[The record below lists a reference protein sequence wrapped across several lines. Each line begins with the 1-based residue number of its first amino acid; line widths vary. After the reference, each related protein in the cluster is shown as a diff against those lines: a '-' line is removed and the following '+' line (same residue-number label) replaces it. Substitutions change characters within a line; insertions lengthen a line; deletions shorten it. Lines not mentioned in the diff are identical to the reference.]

1 MGQKVNPHGLR
12 VGIVKDWDAK
22 WYAEKDFAANLHED
36 VKIRNF
42 LKETL
47 FIAGISRIEIE
58 RTNKRIKLTIHT
70 AKPGM
75 VIGRGGAGIEDIK
88 KAMTRFTDKQVDVNI
103 AEIKQADMDAVLVA
117 ENIAGQLERRIGF
130 RRAMKQAVGRTMR
143 LGAKGIKIMVSGRL
157 GGAEI
162 ARSESYREGSIPL
175 HTLRANIDYGT
186 AEAHTTYGCIGIKVW
201 IYKGE
206 VLPEDERELIF
217 LDKIEKGIIYVMGQP
232 VHRDDEEYYLQLL
245 EEGRKTEQELYGERR
260 KDWEKVQYLNRL
272 RRQKKKQNKDLQEL
286 EMYWAINQAKKYTSL
301 DECPF

>member
-22 WYAEKDFAANLHED
+22 WYADKDYAANLHED
-36 VKIRNF
+36 VLIRNF
-42 LKETL
+42 LKKTL

-58 RTNKRIKLTIHT
+58 RINKRIKLTIHT

-75 VIGRGGAGIEDIK
+75 VIGRGGAGIEDIR
-88 KAMTRFTDKQVDVNI
+88 KALKRFTDKQIDVNI
-103 AEIKQADMDAVLVA
+103 AEIKQADMDSVLVA
-117 ENIAGQLERRIGF
+117 ENIASQLERRIGF
-130 RRAMKQAVGRTMR
+130 RRAMKQAVGSTMR

-206 VLPEDERELIF
+206 VLPEA
-217 LDKIEKGIIYVMGQP
+217 KQAPAKK
-232 VHRDDEEYYLQLL
+232 
-245 EEGRKTEQELYGERR
+245 EEG
-260 KDWEKVQYLNRL
+260 DN
-272 RRQKKKQNKDLQEL
+272 
-286 EMYWAINQAKKYTSL
+286 
-301 DECPF
+301 